1 MLPNLVNENSKP
13 LHALDFRYRAHLIN
27 RAQTVLNLFLLN
39 LSKKIMGIYYFS
51 LAVLNIFS
59 NSL

>member
-1 MLPNLVNENSKP
+1 MLE
-13 LHALDFRYRAHLIN
+13 ALKALIFRYRAHLIN
-27 RAQTVLNLFLLN
+27 RAQTVLNLFIH